1 MDNMIPMKS
10 RWILGGG
17 AIVFLIVSQ
26 TLCCFSKQNQDSSGN
41 SVGSTKPPIKRM
53 LQVGE
58 ELEYSV
64 HYSFFNI
71 GKIVFKVT
79 DKEERNGRTVYHA
92 SAFMDSNPS
101 LSWLT
106 ELHVRFYS
114 EIDQDAFSYGWVSED
129 SASSKVK
136 YRKMRFDYMKNK
148 MFFEWGEKNSSG
160 ERVQKG
166 ADTVAI
172 TQECQ
177 DGLSLFYYAREHA
190 LEKRQKNI
198 PTFID
203 TNEVTTKINLGIEN
217 LEEEIDAVDYPIDV
231 VKLDGRA
238 EFVGIFGLTGAF
250 DGVFSND
257 LAGIPITA
265 RMKVV
270 VGSVRVELKKWKRG
284 DWMPPKAVTYN

>member
-1 MDNMIPMKS
+1 MIRMKS
-10 RWILGGG
+10 LRVLSGS
-17 AIVFLIVSQ
+17 AVALLIVFQ
-26 TLCCFSKQNQDSSGN
+26 TFFCFSKQNQGSSVN
-41 SVGSTKPPIKRM
+41 SIELTTPPIKRM

-64 HYSFFNI
+64 HYLFFNI
-71 GKIVFKVT
+71 GKIVFRVT

-101 LSWLT
+101 LSWLA

-129 SASSKVK
+129 STSNKVT
-136 YRKMRFDYMKNK
+136 YRKMSFDYKKNK
-148 MFFEWGEKNSSG
+148 MYFEWGETLPSG
-160 ERVQKG
+160 ERKQKG
-166 ADTVAI
+166 TDTIAI

-177 DGLSLFYYAREHA
+177 DGLSLFYYAREHV
-190 LEKRQKNI
+190 LERRQKSI

-203 TNEVTTKINLGIEN
+203 TNEVTTKINLGVEN

-238 EFVGIFGLTGAF
+238 EFVGVFGLTGAF
-250 DGVFSND
+250 EGVFSND

-270 VGSVRVELKKWKRG
+270 LGSVRVELRKWKRS
-284 DWMPPKAVTYN
+284 DWMPPKAMTEN

>member
-1 MDNMIPMKS
+1 MIKMKS
-10 RWILGGG
+10 QRILGGS
-17 AIVFLIVSQ
+17 AIALLIVSQ
-26 TLCCFSKQNQDSSGN
+26 TFFCFSKQNQDSSGN
-41 SVGSTKPPIKRM
+41 SVESTKPPIKRM

-71 GKIVFKVT
+71 GKIIFRVT

-101 LSWLT
+101 LSWLA
-106 ELHVRFYS
+106 ELHVRFHS

-129 SASSKVK
+129 SSSNKVK
-136 YRKMRFDYMKNK
+136 YRKMRFDYTGKK
-148 MFFEWGEKNSSG
+148 MYFEWGETFPSG
-160 ERVQKG
+160 ERKQNG
-166 ADTVAI
+166 TDTVAI

-177 DGLSLFYYAREHA
+177 DGLSLFYYAREHV
-190 LEKRQKNI
+190 LEKRQKSI

-203 TNEVTTKINLGIEN
+203 TNEVITKINLGVEN

-238 EFVGIFGLTGAF
+238 EFVGVFGLTGAF
-250 DGVFSND
+250 EGVFSND

-270 VGSVRVELKKWKRG
+270 VGSVRVELRKWKRG
-284 DWMPPKAVTYN
+284 DWIPPKTTTDN